1 MSKARRF
8 DRLPKKRL
16 RREELP
22 QMETNEQA
30 QRERYQEVER
40 TLVKLVEEIEGIE
53 DGDLKEL
60 EQKIYQGVLELGRQL
75 LQCRINQS
83 GEKAPGKGV
92 GACGHEHHLVDYRTK
107 QILTMM
113 GKVEFKR
120 AYYQCQREKEQK
132 DEQGD
137 QKPRCPARA
146 PADQLWGIDQRRTTP
161 GVQEAIGY
169 FCARLT
175 FEEAAETFSRFLPL
189 HMTARQAQT
198 LMEPVGKALAEKED
212 QVLKALFEEA
222 AHKHSSVQ
230 EQQELLTLKSIERL
244 YIEMDGIME
253 RLRRGTVEMEASEK
267 KRKGDVYRELKVGAI
282 FEAERGRERSELVP
296 EVWVDTPKQNS
307 MRYVARRTAKGDFD
321 QLLYGL
327 ARQSGL
333 SQAKQIVVLGDGAP
347 WIWKLACEHFPGA
360 VQIVDLYHAQEHVWQ
375 VARAVYGPQTVA
387 AQVWA
392 KDACD
397 LLVHG
402 NIEELTATIAALPP
416 IAPEPGESRSV
427 PEKAVDYFSTNAE
440 RMRYP
445 TFRAQGMHVGS
456 GIAEAACK
464 TVVAT
469 RFKRSGM
476 RWTPAGL
483 DALLPLRT
491 SVLNRTYD
499 AFWEGQPRLVA

>member
-1 MSKARRF
+1 
-8 DRLPKKRL
+8 
-16 RREELP
+16 
-22 QMETNEQA
+22 METNEQA

-40 TLVKLVEEIEGIE
+40 TLVKLVEEIEEIE

-60 EQKIYQGVLELGRQL
+60 EQKIYKGVLEVGRQL
-75 LQCRINQS
+75 FQCRINKG
-83 GEKAPGKGV
+83 GEKAPGKQMGE
-92 GACGHEHHLVDYRTK
+92 CGHEQHLVDYRAK
-107 QILTMM
+107 QILTLL

-120 AYYQCQREKEQK
+120 AYYQCQKEKEEK
-132 DEQGD
+132 EED
-137 QKPRCPARA
+137 QKLCCHGRS
-146 PADQLWGIDQRRTTP
+146 PADKVWGIDQRRTTP
-161 GVQEAIGY
+161 GVQEYISY
-169 FCARLT
+169 LCARLT
-175 FEEAAETFSRFLPL
+175 FEEAAETFSRLLPL
-189 HMTARQAQT
+189 SISARQAQS
-198 LMEPVGKALAEKED
+198 LMEPVGRALAEREEK
-212 QVLKALFEEA
+212 VLKALFEHA
-222 AHKHSSVQ
+222 TQKQSSVE
-230 EQQELLTLKSIERL
+230 EQKELLTPKSIDRL

-253 RLRRGTVEMEASEK
+253 RLRRGTVEMEVVEE
-267 KRKGDVYRELKVGAI
+267 KRKGDVYRELKVGTI

-296 EVWVDTPKQNS
+296 AVWVDTPKENR

-333 SQAKQIVVLGDGAP
+333 EQAKQIVVLGDGAP
-347 WIWKLACEHFPGA
+347 WIWKLASQHFPGA

-375 VARAVYGPQTVA
+375 VARTVYGPQTLA
-387 AQVWA
+387 AEVWA

-402 NIEELTATIAALPP
+402 NIEELAATIAALPP

-427 PEKAVDYFSTNAE
+427 PDKAVDYFTTNAE

-469 RFKRSGM
+469 RLKRSGM
-476 RWTPAGL
+476 RWTPDGL

-491 SVLNRTYD
+491 CVLNRTYD
-499 AFWEGQPRLVA
+499 AFWESQPRLVA

>member
-16 RREELP
+16 IKEELL

-53 DGDLKEL
+53 DGDLKAL
-60 EQKIYQGVLELGRQL
+60 EQKIYKGVLELGRKL
-75 LQCRINQS
+75 FQCRINQS
-83 GEKAPGKGV
+83 GEKAPGKRLGE
-92 GACGHEHHLVDYRTK
+92 CGHEQHLVDYRTK

-113 GKVEFKR
+113 GQVEFKR
-120 AYYQCQREKEQK
+120 AYYQCQGAKEQK
-132 DEQGD
+132 GEQRD
-137 QKPRCPARA
+137 QKQRCPGRA
-146 PADQLWGIDQRRTTP
+146 PVDQVWGIDQRRTTP

-169 FCARLT
+169 LCARLT

-189 HMTARQAQT
+189 HMTARQAQN
-198 LMEPVGKALAEKED
+198 LMEPVGKALAEKEEK
-212 QVLKALFEEA
+212 VLKAFFEQA
-222 AHKHSSVQ
+222 AHKHTNVQ

-267 KRKGDVYRELKVGAI
+267 KRTGDVYRELKVGAI

-296 EVWVDTPKQNS
+296 DVWVDTPKENS

-333 SQAKQIVVLGDGAP
+333 EQAKQIVVLGDGAP
-347 WIWKLACEHFPGA
+347 WIWKLASEHFPGA

-387 AQVWA
+387 AEVWA
-392 KDACD
+392 KDACA

-402 NIEELTATIAALPP
+402 NIEELAATIAALPP

-427 PEKAVDYFSTNAE
+427 PEKAVDYFTTNAE

-469 RFKRSGM
+469 RLKRSGM
-476 RWTPAGL
+476 RWTPGGL

-491 SVLNRTYD
+491 CVLNQTYD
-499 AFWEGQPRLVA
+499 AFWEGQSRLVA

>member
-1 MSKARRF
+1 
-8 DRLPKKRL
+8 
-16 RREELP
+16 
-22 QMETNEQA
+22 METNEQA
-30 QRERYQEVER
+30 QRERYQQVER
-40 TLVKLVEEIEGIE
+40 IFVKLVEEIEGIE
-53 DGDLKEL
+53 DGNLKEL
-60 EQKIYQGVLELGRQL
+60 EQKIYQGVLELGRNL
-75 LQCRINQS
+75 FQCRINQS
-83 GEKAPGKGV
+83 GENAPGKRMGE
-92 GACGHEHHLVDYRTK
+92 CGHEQHVVDYRTK

-120 AYYQCQREKEQK
+120 AYYHCQREKEQK
-132 DEQGD
+132 GEQGD
-137 QKPRCPARA
+137 QKQQCPGRA
-146 PADQLWGIDQRRTTP
+146 PADQVWGIEQRRTTP

-169 FCARLT
+169 LCARLT

-189 HMTARQAQT
+189 HMTARQAQNV
-198 LMEPVGKALAEKED
+198 MEPVGKAEAEQEEK
-212 QVLKALFEEA
+212 VLKAFFEQA
-222 AHKHSSVQ
+222 ARKHSSVQ
-230 EQQELLTLKSIERL
+230 EQQELLTVKSIERL

-282 FEAERGRERSELVP
+282 FEAERGRERSELVAG
-296 EVWVDTPKQNS
+296 VWVDTPKENS
-307 MRYVARRTAKGDFD
+307 MRYLARRTAKGDFD

-333 SQAKQIVVLGDGAP
+333 DQAKQIVVLGDGAP
-347 WIWKLACEHFPGA
+347 WIWKLASEHFPGA

-375 VARAVYGPQTVA
+375 VARAVYGPQTLA
-387 AQVWA
+387 AEVWA
-392 KDACD
+392 KEACD

-402 NIEELTATIAALPP
+402 HIEELGATIAALPP

-427 PEKAVDYFSTNAE
+427 PEKAVDYFTTNAE

-469 RFKRSGM
+469 RLKRSGM
-476 RWTPAGL
+476 RWTPGGL

-491 SVLNRTYD
+491 GVLNQTYD

>member
-1 MSKARRF
+1 
-8 DRLPKKRL
+8 
-16 RREELP
+16 
-22 QMETNEQA
+22 METKKPD

-40 TLVKLVEEIEGIE
+40 TLVKLVKEIEGIE
-53 DGDLKEL
+53 DGNVKEL
-60 EQKIYQGVLELGRQL
+60 EQKIYKGVLELGRNL
-75 LQCRINQS
+75 FQCRINQS
-83 GEKAPGKGV
+83 GEKAAGKQV
-92 GACGHEHHLVDYRTK
+92 GECGHKQHVVDYRTK

-120 AYYQCQREKEQK
+120 AYYQCQREEEQKGEK
-132 DEQGD
+132 DEQK
-137 QKPRCPARA
+137 QRCPGRA
-146 PADQLWGIDQRRTTP
+146 PADHIWGIDQRRTTP
-161 GVQEAIGY
+161 GVQEAVSY
-169 FCARLT
+169 LCARLT

-189 HMTARQAQT
+189 KMSARQAQN
-198 LMEPVGKALAEKED
+198 LMEPVGKALADEEEK
-212 QVLKALFEEA
+212 VLKALFEQA
-222 AHKHSSVQ
+222 AQKHTSVQ
-230 EQQELLTLKSIERL
+230 ELQEHLAFKSIERL
-244 YIEMDGIME
+244 YIETDGIME
-253 RLRRGTVEMEASEK
+253 RLRRGTVAMEEK
-267 KRKGDVYRELKVGAI
+267 EKTRKGDVYREMKVGVI
-282 FEAERGRERSELVP
+282 FEAERGRERSELAP
-296 EVWVDTPKQNS
+296 DVWIDTPKQNS

-333 SQAKQIVVLGDGAP
+333 EQAKQIVVLGDGAP

-375 VARAVYGPQTVA
+375 VARAVYGPQTEA
-387 AQVWA
+387 ATVWA
-392 KDACD
+392 KQACD

-402 NIEELTATIAALPP
+402 KIEELVAGIAALPP

-427 PEKAVDYFSTNAE
+427 PEKAVDYFTTNAA

-469 RFKRSGM
+469 RLKRSGM

-491 SVLNRTYD
+491 SVLNQTYD
-499 AFWEGQPRLVA
+499 AFWEGQARLVA